1 MQGSVPS
8 FPWVPDLVVERVDSE
23 GMQVGN
29 SERQDGQSEAGGS
42 ARVERNSESSARDDG
57 DDRRGRATSEVG

>member
-1 MQGSVPS
+1 
-8 FPWVPDLVVERVDSE
+8 VERVDSE

-42 ARVERNSESSARDDG
+42 ARVERNSESSVRDDG